1 MFARKRVKGR
11 NFSYEFGRLSKG
23 IQEKLDEAIQK
34 VLMEESNNEYYS
46 LQVEL
51 LEHSRSIKSQAMTI
65 ILKKLP
71 DGKDLESLQVLS
83 SMINSIDKLELDFK
97 ESLKSSGSLDKKLKL
112 IQDIYTES
120 NALLSFI
127 KH

>member
-1 MFARKRVKGR
+1 M
-11 NFSYEFGRLSKG
+11 S
-23 IQEKLDEAIQK
+23 
-34 VLMEESNNEYYS
+34 NEYYP

-97 ESLKSSGSLDKKLKL
+97 ESLKSSGNLDKKLKL

>member
-1 MFARKRVKGR
+1 M
-11 NFSYEFGRLSKG
+11 S
-23 IQEKLDEAIQK
+23 
-34 VLMEESNNEYYS
+34 NEYYP

-112 IQDIYTES
+112 IQDICTES

>member
-1 MFARKRVKGR
+1 
-11 NFSYEFGRLSKG
+11 
-23 IQEKLDEAIQK
+23 
-34 VLMEESNNEYYS
+34 MEESNNEYYS

-65 ILKKLP
+65 ILKELP